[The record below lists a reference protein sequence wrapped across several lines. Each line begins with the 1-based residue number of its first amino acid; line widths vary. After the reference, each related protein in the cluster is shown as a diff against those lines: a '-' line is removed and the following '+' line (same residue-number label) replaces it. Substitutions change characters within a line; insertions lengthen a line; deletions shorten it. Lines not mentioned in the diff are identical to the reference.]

1 MRHHK
6 PRRAIALAAIALIAG
21 LVLWTRTGDDSN
33 APHTATGP
41 ANPAAHDPEPG
52 KSGGAAVSELATSGP
67 TSRESAVELDGI
79 APAGYIAR
87 ERPRALQVARRFLDG
102 YFAFEVRENWRWGA
116 RQVAATATA
125 ELASDLL
132 AGGAALPPVMDEMPP
147 QAAVYAIDIEFDKP
161 PTTAQIRA
169 EVKRGSDRSDIGVIA
184 HREETQWVITQI
196 TE

>member
-21 LVLWTRTGDDSN
+21 LVLWTQAGDNAN
-33 APHTATGP
+33 APGASEGS
-41 ANPAAHDPEPG
+41 ASSAAHDPGPG
-52 KSGGAAVSELATSGP
+52 TSADAAVPELATSGP
-67 TSRESAVELDGI
+67 TSRETAVELDGI
-79 APAGYIAR
+79 APAGFIAR
-87 ERPRALQVARRFLDG
+87 ERPRALHTARRVLDG
-102 YFAFEVRENWRWGA
+102 YFAFEVREDWRWGA
-116 RQVAATATA
+116 RQVAATATQG
-125 ELASDLL
+125 LASDLL

-147 QAAVYAIDIEFDKP
+147 RAEVYAIDIEFDKP

-184 HREETQWVITQI
+184 QREETRWVITQI